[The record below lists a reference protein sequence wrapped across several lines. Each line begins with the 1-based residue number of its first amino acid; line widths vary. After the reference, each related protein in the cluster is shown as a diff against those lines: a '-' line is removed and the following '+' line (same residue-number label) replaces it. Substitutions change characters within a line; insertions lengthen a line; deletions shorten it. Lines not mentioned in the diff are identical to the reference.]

1 MLTLRTKIAPAVI
14 AGLRVE
20 EDDDRVVATL
30 AFRIEESDDGDGVV
44 LWRLVGELD
53 LAVGDQLLARLGP
66 LLARGWRVRIDLSG
80 LEFIDSRGMYALIR
94 VVVLGRETGER
105 RVEIDRNLSANVRD
119 ALELAGVT
127 RMLWPQAAGMP

>member
-1 MLTLRTKIAPAVI
+1 M
-14 AGLRVE
+14 
-20 EDDDRVVATL
+20 ATL
-30 AFRIEESDDGDGVV
+30 AFRVEESHDRDGVV
-44 LWRLVGELD
+44 LWQLVGELD

-66 LLARGWRVRIDLSG
+66 LLARGSRVRIDLSR

-105 RVEIDRNLSANVRD
+105 LVEIDRNLSANVRD

-127 RMLWPQAAGMP
+127 RMLWPQAAGSP